1 LDLLL
6 EEAVL
11 FEFEVYGFIPSPL
24 ELKRLSLYMCATYRN
39 GNNPAGFLR
48 TASREEFS

>member
-24 ELKRLSLYMCATYRN
+24 EHSEQSVYVCTYRN